1 MKSLYWRRKAC
12 QPDSLFLAGQSI
24 CAILLQTLL
33 RFGRAQSFGRGD
45 FQLLGRRLRRHG
57 VPLGLLLHCFRH
69 HGFSLKLDKRRYT
82 PGSVAILAAA
92 DKTAAFSEQM
102 RNIG

>member
-1 MKSLYWRRKAC
+1 
-12 QPDSLFLAGQSI
+12 
-24 CAILLQTLL
+24 
-33 RFGRAQSFGRGD
+33 
-45 FQLLGRRLRRHG
+45 
-57 VPLGLLLHCFRH
+57 LLLHCFRH